1 MSRPKKRKLHFH
13 YEVHARRPHYLWLP
27 ACGVS
32 GIDTVTRTLS
42 ACRAYHLCGLSSLA
56 RLSPPIKPSLSP
68 WEDYLNIQWIVVF
81 YPVLYAHEAVFHT
94 QSSRLQPLPSLFT
107 PGDLL
112 SCCQSA
118 SAGPRI
124 SSCRASLLTCHAL
137 WHAAKSQHKC
147 LYLSLIH
154 IWRCRRASM
163 CRSRWS
169 PYH

>member
-1 MSRPKKRKLHFH
+1 M
-13 YEVHARRPHYLWLP
+13 
-27 ACGVS
+27 S
-32 GIDTVTRTLS
+32 GIDTVTRTLSAWGEWHSYGNKDTVCVECVCFDTVTRTLS

-68 WEDYLNIQWIVVF
+68 REDYLNIQGIVVF

-94 QSSRLQPLPSLFT
+94 QSSRLQPFLSLFT

-124 SSCRASLLTCHAL
+124 SSCHPSLLTCHAL
-137 WHAAKSQHKC
+137 
-147 LYLSLIH
+147 
-154 IWRCRRASM
+154 
-163 CRSRWS
+163 
-169 PYH
+169 